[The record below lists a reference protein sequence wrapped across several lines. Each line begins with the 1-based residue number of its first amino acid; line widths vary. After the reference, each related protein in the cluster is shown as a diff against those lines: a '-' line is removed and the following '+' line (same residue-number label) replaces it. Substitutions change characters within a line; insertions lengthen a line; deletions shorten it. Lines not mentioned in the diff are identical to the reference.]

1 KRAAEKAERDAER
14 AAEKAA
20 EAAAQVAEDLR
31 RSIQQGFSTFFQD
44 TLTNGLSS
52 FKSLFAS
59 IKQLFLKMVADM
71 LAARVMKRMAGVFGG
86 MGLGAAGATAATGRG
101 AMIGATLK
109 EYGSGALAGG
119 MVGYGVGSSTGS
131 MALGGLAGGVTGAAV
146 GAKYGGA
153 PGAAIGAVV
162 GLAAGIIGAGN
173 AAKKAAK
180 EMKTLQEALALAMDQ
195 VRAQVEGNTLK
206 AALAQNK
213 AQFDALK
220 LQINAA
226 YAGKKNE
233 EERNKL
239 REEANQ
245 LEATRAN
252 QIREEIALTKQRAAE
267 DLQVRSLVAAGR
279 SKDAAALTFTLAQE
293 RELSDARRNFATAAE
308 LATLAEVHASERA
321 QRTADLERDR
331 ARGLEDLNLRLDIA
345 NGLSEREA
353 DNRRFEIAQRREFED
368 AQRSGADA
376 TTLATLKTVQAAEAA
391 QRTADLER
399 ARARALEDLNVRL
412 AIANGLA
419 GDALDNLRFE
429 IEQRREYEDAV
440 RAGRDATYLA
450 TLAEVQAAEA
460 KQRAADMERAR
471 TRALEDLSLR
481 LAIANGL
488 TEEEAENRRFAIA
501 QIREYQ
507 DAQRAG
513 KDEAYLATL
522 QQVLLAEA
530 HKRTTDK
537 IRATIAQLSTTITSL
552 EEFKGSLKLSGMAA
566 LSPIDQ
572 MEEARRQYQAVVEKA
587 RGGDQDAAGRLPG
600 AANAY
605 LTASQTVNASGPG
618 FADDFNRVLND
629 TDGLI
634 DQFKTA
640 RSVAQQQL
648 DELIILHK
656 AADDAAAQAVKDAE
670 ARRERAAFEAEDR
683 NKALEIA
690 RKDAEDR
697 RAYEAAAAAAAALA
711 LEEARKIAAAT
722 AAAAEQTKH
731 GWDEA
736 TKPKFEIGPDGT
748 VTPIGGTS
756 RPRVPTQTEIETL
769 NELRLIRVELAAQVG
784 VDVTT
789 ARETIIRLEQV
800 TGAVTENTTITRRG
814 FEAQGLT
821 IS

>member
-1 KRAAEKAERDAER
+1 
-14 AAEKAA
+14 
-20 EAAAQVAEDLR
+20 VAEDLR

-59 IKQLFLKMVADM
+59 IKQLFLKLIADM
-71 LAARVMKRMAGVFGG
+71 LAANMMKRMAGVFGG

-119 MVGYGVGSSTGS
+119 VVGYGVGSSTGS

-180 EMKTLQEALALAMDQ
+180 EMKTLQEALALAMDT

-239 REEANQ
+239 REEAIQ

-252 QIREEIALTKQRAAE
+252 QIREEIALTRQRAAE
-267 DLQVRSLVAAGR
+267 DLQVRALVAAGR

-293 RELSDARRNFATAAE
+293 RELADARRNFATETE
-308 LATLAEVHASERA
+308 LSTLAEVHAAERA

-331 ARGLEDLNLRLDIA
+331 ARGLEDLNLRLAIA

-460 KQRAADMERAR
+460 KQRATDMERAR

-488 TEEEAENRRFAIA
+488 TEEEADNRRFAIA

-513 KDEAYLATL
+513 RDEAYLATL

-552 EEFKGSLKLSGMAA
+552 EEFKGSLRLSPMAA
-566 LSPIDQ
+566 LSPIQQ
-572 MEEARRQYQAVVEKA
+572 MQEASRQYEDVLAKA
-587 RGGDQDAAGRLPG
+587 RAGDQEAASGRLPG
-600 AANAY
+600 AAQAY
-605 LTASQTVNASGPG
+605 LTASQAVNASGPG
-618 FADDFNRVLND
+618 FADDFNRVIND
-629 TDGLI
+629 TDSLI
-634 DQFKTA
+634 QQFSDA
-640 RSVAQQQL
+640 RSIQQRQL
-648 DELIILHK
+648 DELILLHK
-656 AADDAAAQAVKDAE
+656 AADDAAAQEVKDAE
-670 ARRERAAFEAEDR
+670 ARRERAAFEADDR

-731 GWDEA
+731 GWDEVY
-736 TKPKFEIGPDGT
+736 KPIGSIGPDGT
-748 VTPIGGTS
+748 ITPFGTAPA
-756 RPRVPTQTEIETL
+756 PRLPTPTEIETL
-769 NELRLIRVELAAQVG
+769 NELRLIRTELAAQVG

-821 IS
+821 IQ